1 MADDDTQSRFATLEA
16 EGRHTRQVVTDMS
29 ADLRSLLALVTEI
42 RLSQATMLGQHT
54 ATRDGG
60 ARILSYF
67 AIILSLAQAMFMA
80 VQTLFVSGHK
90 G

>member
-42 RLSQATMLGQHT
+42 RLSQATMLSILVLLKSQMV
-54 ATRDGG
+54 
-60 ARILSYF
+60 LSYP
-67 AIILSLAQAMFMA
+67 
-80 VQTLFVSGHK
+80 LFHPFDK
-90 G
+90 LDNK